1 MTDRERLI
9 DLIKK
14 AEKQELLDFF
24 TADLDEAIDMS
35 GGKIDYSKINEKHFE
50 DVFKEG

>member
-14 AEKQELLDFF
+14 SEKQELLDFF